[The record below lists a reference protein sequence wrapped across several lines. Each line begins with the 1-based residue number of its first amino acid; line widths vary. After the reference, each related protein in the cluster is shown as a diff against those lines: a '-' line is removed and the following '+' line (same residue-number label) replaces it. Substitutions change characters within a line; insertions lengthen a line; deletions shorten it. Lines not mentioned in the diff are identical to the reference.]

1 MYILIYKNN
10 IYLKKKNMTN
20 YTIFNQ
26 TSAINQQNLQYIVK
40 SINMLLISVCN
51 DWSLSPIQ
59 LSIGTGNN
67 FPNNSLLLQDYTDS
81 PGALGYHYEQN
92 GNSYAKIFVRT
103 ILGYGGAL
111 LYKDQTTF
119 TVAQCIC
126 HELLEM
132 IGNNQTNKWYLD
144 NNGIFWAGELC
155 DPVESNLIVYT
166 LPGNVKVGLSDYV
179 LPNWFGADSTRRP
192 FNKLNTLS
200 TPFSIAAGG
209 YAIIIDNYNIIE
221 IYGVKEDKSFL
232 TGTYSSTFPLLSI
245 TEKDRLEHL
254 NELKTKIKKQA

>member
-1 MYILIYKNN
+1 MI
-10 IYLKKKNMTN
+10 N

-26 TSAINQQNLQYIVK
+26 SSAINQQNLQYIVK
-40 SINMLLISVCN
+40 AINMLLTAVCN
-51 DWSLSPIQ
+51 DWGLAPTQ
-59 LSIGTGNN
+59 LIMGSGNN
-67 FPNNSLLLQDYTDS
+67 YPNNTLLLQDYTDS
-81 PGALGYHYEQN
+81 PGALGYHYEDS
-92 GNSYAKIFVRT
+92 GKAIGKVFVRT

-111 LYKDQTTF
+111 LYRDQSTF

-166 LPGNVKVGLSDYV
+166 LPGNVRVGLSDYI
-179 LPNWFGADSTRRP
+179 LPNWFSADSTRRP

-200 TPFSIAAGG
+200 SPFSIAPGG
-209 YAIIIDNYNIIE
+209 YAIIIDNYEIIE
-221 IYGVKEDKSFL
+221 IFGIKEDKSFL
-232 TGTYSSTFPLLSI
+232 TGTFSSSYPLLSI
-245 TEKDRLEHL
+245 KEQDRQKDLS
-254 NELKTKIKKQA
+254 ELMLKIKKPA